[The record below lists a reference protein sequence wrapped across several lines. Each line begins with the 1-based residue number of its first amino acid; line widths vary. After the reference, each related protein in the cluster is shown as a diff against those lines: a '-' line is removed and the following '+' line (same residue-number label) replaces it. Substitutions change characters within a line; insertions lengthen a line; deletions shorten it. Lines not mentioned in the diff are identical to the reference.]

1 MKQFLKQMKVKW
13 DVFSLHY
20 REYLVG
26 FIAGFVIGAIL
37 F

>member
-1 MKQFLKQMKVKW
+1 MKEVLSKLKVKW
-13 DVFSLHY
+13 DVLSLHY

-26 FIAGFVIGAIL
+26 FIIGIVIGAII

>member
-1 MKQFLKQMKVKW
+1 MKEHLKNLKMKW
-13 DVFSLHY
+13 DVWSLHY

-26 FIAGFVIGAIL
+26 FIIGVVVGAII